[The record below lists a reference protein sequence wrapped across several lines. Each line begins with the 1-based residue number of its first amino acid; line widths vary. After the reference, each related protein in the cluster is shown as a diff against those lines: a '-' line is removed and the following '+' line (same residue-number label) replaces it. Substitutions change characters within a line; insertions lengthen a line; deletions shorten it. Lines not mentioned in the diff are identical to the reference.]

1 MIGLGQFT
9 HRGVLG
15 AGGDAVIVERIPF
28 DVQNVS
34 SVARHSRV
42 VRVHFTCLA
51 KHKHTKKH
59 PVSLEMIVVYSLV
72 KKITNI
78 PHG

>member
-1 MIGLGQFT
+1 MGMIGLGQFT

-51 KHKHTKKH
+51 KHKHKKT
-59 PVSLEMIVVYSLV
+59 PRQAGNDCCLLSCEE
-72 KKITNI
+72 NQ
-78 PHG
+78 